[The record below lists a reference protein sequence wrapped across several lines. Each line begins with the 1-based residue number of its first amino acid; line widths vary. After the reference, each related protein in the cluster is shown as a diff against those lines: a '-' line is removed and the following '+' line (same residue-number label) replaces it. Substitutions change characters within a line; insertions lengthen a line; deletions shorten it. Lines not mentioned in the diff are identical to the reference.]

1 MPALPC
7 FCRHDTRTAH
17 PVPHPGFGFTLSE
30 VTIVVAV
37 VGLLAAL
44 AYPSYQR
51 FIDASRRTD
60 AMAALLEGAQRL
72 ERCFTLTNRYSGCA
86 VPPESPSRH
95 YAVAATLGADA
106 YALVATPIGVQQR
119 DAALCASL
127 ALDHRGT
134 RSATGPLGDACW
146 R

>member
-7 FCRHDTRTAH
+7 IRRHGTRPAH
-17 PVPHPGFGFTLSE
+17 AVLHPGSGFTLIE

-37 VGLLAAL
+37 VGLLAAI

-60 AMAALLEGAQRL
+60 AMAALLDGAQRL

-86 VPPESPSRH
+86 VPSDSPSGH
-95 YAVAATLGADA
+95 YVVAATLGADA

-119 DAALCASL
+119 DAARCANL

-134 RSATGPLGDACW
+134 RSATGSLGNACW

>member
-7 FCRHDTRTAH
+7 FRRHNTRAAH
-17 PVPHPGFGFTLSE
+17 PVLRPGFGFTLIE
-30 VTIVVAV
+30 VTIVVAII
-37 VGLLAAL
+37 GLLAAI

-60 AMAALLEGAQRL
+60 AVAALLEGAQRL
-72 ERCFTLTNRYSGCA
+72 ERCFTLTNRYSGCPVA
-86 VPPESPSRH
+86 SESPSRH
-95 YAVAATLGADA
+95 YVVTAALGADA
-106 YALVATPIGVQQR
+106 YALVATPIGTQQR
-119 DAALCASL
+119 DAARCANL

-134 RSATGPLGDACW
+134 RSASGSLGDACW